1 MKTHGKT
8 IAICVLLAISAQA
21 NPPRDGVDGSA
32 ASDSAL
38 ARKQAAAFSAVIN
51 QPNPRMAAQRAQDRD
66 ALRTRDQRVRSGR
79 AAEVTQEMTASV
91 TDRVL
96 VVLVEFAG
104 TNRFTWTP
112 GVSTWD
118 PFGQCNPAE
127 YNGYSVGDSVA
138 SVFMA
143 TNHNVS
149 TPTNF
154 TYIGPLHNE
163 IARPWSA
170 EDASGSMIWTPDFNT
185 AYYANIVSGDGVV
198 FSFTRTNG
206 SAVYSDYTG
215 KSVRGYFDD
224 MSAGRHLV
232 QGDVVGWVRVTNSVW
247 WYGADLCPGA
257 RSGAQPAYALSGGIP
272 GAGTPQSLVLDAL
285 RAVKAA
291 NPAFPWAQ
299 YDQNGDGE
307 IDHLWIIHAGLG
319 EDDSTN
325 LLNRTA
331 YGEGGL
337 WSQAGI
343 IAGTNEIV
351 PGVRVGPFLMAPE
364 NCGISVL
371 AHEYAHNLGAA
382 DLLAYGGGVASPG
395 FWTLMG
401 DNWNGFPTGFLP
413 PSLDPRNL
421 DDWGWL
427 APQVLSIPTVT
438 TVVVGQAS
446 AFPGGANVQRG
457 VRLLLPDQQIPRIVK
472 PCGLYEWWGGKE
484 NLANAMMT
492 LKSPVAIPTN
502 GAALTFDLAYDI
514 EEEWDFLWVQV
525 SANGGSAWTTL
536 TNNHTISTHVDG
548 WIGGLYGFTGDLA
561 AAGIGGFTGYNLTFP
576 AFEQQAFNLARFAGS
591 NLLVRFW
598 YMTDWGTVY
607 EGPYMDNVAIISA
620 GATNFFDNAE
630 QGDTNWTYATPWAC
644 VGATNFVPHAYY
656 LQWRNV
662 NAGGGYDIGLGD
674 ARWEFGPANGGLL
687 VWYDNS
693 KYADNEVMNY
703 MFDTP
708 GAGPKGTLLLVDAH
722 PDPYRDPYWVAYGYT
737 NEGANVTSRSQMR
750 DAAFSLRN
758 AVPFIMTPG
767 NVYTNT
773 AFAGR
778 PAVGTFSDAL
788 GYYPGTEFVSRGPG
802 YVPSSYKW
810 VTTQCDS
817 SVVIPAKVFYGI
829 KAPGYTRNQEFRYR
843 AQRVMPAGLLGCYYL
858 GANTGLGYDGGS
870 GNPVDVA
877 GQYGWNVRILSQSDS
892 MATLLISA
900 TTLAP
905 PVNVAPADGATGVA
919 QLATLMST
927 NFTDSSPAAT
937 HAASQWQISTTT
949 AFTTII
955 WDSGEDTLHLA
966 SVTVP
971 AGTLGVLNEYCWR
984 VRYKDS
990 FGAWSAFSA
999 PTRFTTADNPR
1010 YAAING
1016 AAIWPYDSWCS
1027 AASNIQDA
1035 IDAAVL
1041 GASVFVS
1048 NGVYPL
1054 AAQLMLTNGNTVRG
1068 VAGAGVTMLLC
1079 TGAVGRGA
1087 LVAHPRA
1094 VLDGFTVTNGT
1105 MAGPG
1110 GGVYLA
1116 TGTVR
1121 NCVIIGNKAVAAAG
1135 GGVYVLNATLE
1146 ACTISGN
1153 AAGTLGGG
1161 VYAMRSAIA
1170 GCTVSGNTAGD
1181 SGGGMAAL
1189 TSVVSTCTI
1198 RDNLCMNRGGGV
1210 YATAVV
1216 MRTCLVSGNLAGQD
1230 AGGVYLAGNCS
1241 VECCTLAGNQ
1251 AGTGIHGGLAAE
1263 PNARNSLVLNSIL
1276 RLNQPLNA
1284 DAGENIAYAFSCVT
1298 PEVSGTAMI
1307 TNDPLFVAAGA
1318 GNYRLLVGSPCIDAG
1333 TNQPWMAAATD
1344 LDGNPRICNDQ
1355 VDMGCY
1361 ELVPEPAAAALAV
1374 MAWCVCVMRRRT
1386 GCPLH

>member
-1 MKTHGKT
+1 MKTHGLLLT
-8 IAICVLLAISAQA
+8 VCVLLAINALA
-21 NPPRDGVDGSA
+21 NPPRDGVNGCDESVPP
-32 ASDSAL
+32 L
-38 ARKQAAAFSAVIN
+38 VRKQAAAFSAAIN
-51 QPNPRMAAQRAQDRD
+51 QPNPRMAAERAPRRD
-66 ALRTRDQRVRSGR
+66 ALRARDQLVRSGG
-79 AAEVTQEMTASV
+79 AADATREMAAAV

-104 TNRFTWTP
+104 TNQFTWTP
-112 GVSTWD
+112 GVSIWD

-127 YNGYSVGDSVA
+127 FNGYSVGDAAA
-138 SVFMA
+138 SVYMA

-170 EDASGSMIWTPDFNT
+170 EDASGSMIWTPDFTT
-185 AYYANIVSGDGVV
+185 AYYSNIVSGNGVA

-224 MSAGRHLV
+224 MSAGRHLLR
-232 QGDVVGWVRVTNSVW
+232 GDVVGWVRVTNSVW

-257 RSGAQPAYALSGGIP
+257 RSGALAAQNGGIP
-272 GAGTPQSLVLDAL
+272 GAGTPRSLVLDAL
-285 RAVKAA
+285 QAVKAA

-325 LLNRTA
+325 LLDRTS

-337 WSQAGI
+337 WSQAGT

-351 PGVRVGPFLMAPE
+351 PGVRVGPYLMAPE

-382 DLLAYGGGVASPG
+382 DLLAYLGGVASPG
-395 FWTLMG
+395 FWTLMA

-421 DDWGWL
+421 DEWGWL
-427 APQVLSIPTVT
+427 EPQVLTIPTVT

-457 VRLLLPDQQIPRIVK
+457 VRLLLPDQQIPQIVQ
-472 PCGLYEWWGGKE
+472 PRGSYEWWGGND

-502 GAALTFDLAYDI
+502 GASLGFDLAYGI
-514 EEEWDFLWVQV
+514 EYEWDFLWVQV
-525 SANGGSAWTTL
+525 SANGGTAWTTL
-536 TNNHTISTHVDG
+536 TNNHTISTHVAG
-548 WIGGLYGFTGDLA
+548 WIGDLYGFTGDLA
-561 AAGIGGFTGYNLTFP
+561 AAGIGGFTGYNPSFP
-576 AFEQQAFNLARFAGS
+576 AFEGQTFNLARFAGS

-607 EGPYMDNVAIISA
+607 EGPYVDNVAIISA
-620 GATNFFDNAE
+620 GGTNFFDDAE
-630 QGDTNWTYATPWAC
+630 HGDTNWTYAVPWER
-644 VGATNFVPHAYY
+644 VGATNFLPHAYY

-693 KYADNEVMNY
+693 RYEDNEVISH
-703 MFDTP
+703 MFDAP
-708 GAGPKGTLLLVDAH
+708 GAGPKGRLLLVDAH
-722 PDPYRDPYWVAYGYT
+722 PEPYRDPYWVTYGYT
-737 NEGANVTSRSQMR
+737 NEGGNVTSRSQMR

-758 AVPFIMTPG
+758 TVPFIMRPDS
-767 NVYTNT
+767 VATNT

-788 GYYPGTEFVSRGPG
+788 GYYPGSEFVSRGPG
-802 YVPSSYKW
+802 YAPSSYKW
-810 VTTQCDS
+810 VTAQFDA

-829 KAPGYTRNQEFRYR
+829 KAPGYTRNQEFRYA
-843 AQRVMPAGLLGCYYL
+843 AQRTSTGTLACYYL
-858 GANTGLGYDGGS
+858 GTGTGLGYDGGS
-870 GNPVDVA
+870 GNPMDVT

-900 TTLAP
+900 TTLAQ
-905 PVNVAPADGATGVA
+905 PVNVTPADGATGVS
-919 QLATLMST
+919 QLATLVST
-927 NFTDSSPAAT
+927 NFADSSPAAT
-937 HAASQWQISTTT
+937 HAASQWQISTTA
-949 AFTTII
+949 AFSPTI
-955 WDSGEDTLHLA
+955 WDSGEDALHLA

-971 AGTLGVLNEYCWR
+971 AGTLGVLGEYYWR

-990 FGAWSAFSA
+990 FAAWSAFSV
-999 PTRFTTADNPR
+999 PTRFSTADNPR
-1010 YAAING
+1010 YAAPNG
-1016 AAIWPYDSWCS
+1016 AAIWPYDSWRS

-1035 IDAAVL
+1035 IDAAAL

-1048 NGVYPL
+1048 NGVYRL
-1054 AAQLMLTNGNTVRG
+1054 AAQLMLTNGNAVRSI
-1068 VAGAGVTMLLC
+1068 AGAGVTMLLC
-1079 TGAVGRGA
+1079 TSGASRAA
-1087 LVAHPRA
+1087 LVAHARA

-1105 MAGPG
+1105 LTGPG
-1110 GGVYLA
+1110 GGVYLG

-1121 NCVIIGNKAVAAAG
+1121 NCVIAGNKAVAAAG
-1135 GGVYVLNATLE
+1135 GGVYALNATLD

-1161 VYAMRSAIA
+1161 VYAVRSAIA
-1170 GCTVSGNTAGD
+1170 GCTIIGNTAGD
-1181 SGGGMAAL
+1181 SGGGLAAL
-1189 TSVVSTCTI
+1189 TSVVTTCAI
-1198 RDNLCMNRGGGV
+1198 QDNLCMNRGGGV

-1216 MRTCLVSGNLAGQD
+1216 MRSCLVSGNLAGQD
-1230 AGGVYLAGNCS
+1230 AGGVYLAGDCS
-1241 VECCTLAGNQ
+1241 IECCTLVGNQ

-1263 PNARNSLVLNSIL
+1263 PNARTSMVLSAIV

-1284 DAGENIAYAFSCVT
+1284 DAGANVAYAFSCVT
-1298 PEVSGTAMI
+1298 PEVSGTAMT

-1318 GNYRLLVGSPCIDAG
+1318 GNYRLLMGSPCIDAG

-1344 LDGNPRICNDQ
+1344 LDGNPRICDDR

-1361 ELVPEPAAAALAV
+1361 ELVPEPTGAAVVAIGCWVLGV
-1374 MAWCVCVMRRRT
+1374 RRRVSPA
-1386 GCPLH
+1386 GR